1 MKKTYMAP
9 ATAAANISVKESI
22 LDLSYGGNSKVT
34 DESQVLSR
42 EDAWD
47 DWDEGSFWSG
57 N

>member
-47 DWDEGSFWSG
+47 D
-57 N
+57 